1 MPGLLVFRA
10 VDLQLLCIHFPMLE
24 PYQLEHIELDADQ
37 MPKAFAEYHLWK
49 IPINM
54 IDEFSFIKTFD

>member
-1 MPGLLVFRA
+1 
-10 VDLQLLCIHFPMLE
+10 MLE